1 MIYLVLRG
9 GDCIEICKNMKEL
22 KEEKINQKE
31 INKFDYLNLY
41 IN

>member
-22 KEEKINQKE
+22 KEEKIRKRR
-31 INKFDYLNLY
+31 NKFDYLNLY

>member
-22 KEEKINQKE
+22 KEEKKRKRR
-31 INKFDYLNLY
+31 NKFDYLNLY